1 MSYLVLARKWR
12 PKRFAELVGQEHVVR
27 ALSNALDSG
36 RVHHAFLFTGTRG
49 VGKTTIARI
58 FAKSLNCEQGT
69 SADPCGQCPAC
80 LDIDSGRYIDLLEID
95 AASNTGVDDVREVI
109 ENAQYMPSRGKYKV
123 YLIDEVHMLSKAAF
137 NALLKTLE
145 EPPEHVKFL
154 LATTD
159 PQKLP
164 VTVLSRCLQFNL
176 KRLDEEQIR
185 GQMTRILAAE
195 EIEADASAIE
205 QLAKGA
211 DGSLRDGLSL
221 LDQAIAYAGGAL
233 HEDVVRTMLGTVDRT
248 QVSAM
253 LDALAEG
260 DGVRLL
266 QVVAALAEFSPD
278 WNGVLEAV
286 ADGLH
291 RIQVQQLV
299 PGAVAGEGLDVAAF
313 AGRLRPEVVQL
324 WYQMAV
330 NGRRDLPLAP
340 SPRAGFEMAVL
351 RMLAFRPA
359 ATVPAVP
366 TAAGGAV
373 TPLAPASGQAE
384 PAHGAAG
391 GIAAAAPVQA
401 APAAPE
407 PKRAPDPKPEPEPEP
422 VIEPEP
428 EPEPV
433 IEPEIEPGVEAA
445 MALAEADADAVP
457 EPKAEAA
464 PASDSAAPAA
474 APEFDHTHD
483 DTPPWEVEAAEAA
496 DVVDADDAALMAHAT
511 PEAAMVPPLQTTP
524 APAVVDKRFQR
535 EGIAIAPVA
544 APAAAA
550 RPADA
555 VESPVAELASAED
568 WLQLVAA
575 SGLSGPSRQ
584 LAANAAFISCTGGV
598 LKLGLSPG
606 FEYLRSESALGALSD
621 MLANALGQALRVVV
635 DTADAAAET
644 LHQRVDRQRGE
655 RQQVAE
661 ATFMADPE
669 VQVLIQQ
676 HGARVVADSIRPLEE

>member
-1 MSYLVLARKWR
+1 MENGGLMSYLVLARKWR

-69 SADPCGQCPAC
+69 SADPCGQCAAC
-80 LDIDSGRYIDLLEID
+80 LDIDAGRYIDLLEID

-176 KRLDEEQIR
+176 KRLDEDQIQ

-195 EIEADASAIE
+195 EIEADGSAIV
-205 QLAKGA
+205 QLAKAA

-233 HEDVVRTMLGTVDRT
+233 REDVVRTMLGTVDRT
-248 QVSAM
+248 QVAAM
-253 LDALAEG
+253 LDALADG
-260 DGVRLL
+260 DGPRLL

-278 WNGVLEAV
+278 WSGVLEAL
-286 ADGLH
+286 AGGLH

-299 PGAVAGEGLDVAAF
+299 PGAAVAEGLDAAAF
-313 AGRLRPEVVQL
+313 AERLRPEVVQL
-324 WYQMAV
+324 WYQMAL
-330 NGRRDLPLAP
+330 NGRRDLPMAP

-359 ATVPAVP
+359 AAVP
-366 TAAGGAV
+366 PVPKSVEGAGNAPGGNAAGGGTGAGTHEATPATAAASASPAV
-373 TPLAPASGQAE
+373 VAQV
-384 PAHGAAG
+384 
-391 GIAAAAPVQA
+391 AAPVQA
-401 APAAPE
+401 AP
-407 PKRAPDPKPEPEPEP
+407 R
-422 VIEPEP
+422 EPEP
-428 EPEPV
+428 EPEPAPQPEPDPTP
-433 IEPEIEPGVEAA
+433 EPEPVPVEEPVSPPP
-445 MALAEADADAVP
+445 V
-457 EPKAEAA
+457 KAEAA
-464 PASDSAAPAA
+464 
-474 APEFDHTHD
+474 
-483 DTPPWEVEAAEAA
+483 TPPSVETEVGDDLPPWATDEAEARDEALAAE
-496 DVVDADDAALMAHAT
+496 MAG
-511 PEAAMVPPLQTTP
+511 PEAAMVAPWHEPP
-524 APAVVDKRFQR
+524 APVAAPSEPAPPERPFR
-535 EGIAIAPVA
+535 TEGIAIAPVEP
-544 APAAAA
+544 APVQENA
-550 RPADA
+550 PLEGVSD
-555 VESPVAELASAED
+555 LASAED
-568 WLQLVAA
+568 WLDLVAN

-584 LAANAAFISCTGGV
+584 LAANAAFISCQHGT

-606 FEYLRSESALGALSD
+606 FEYLRSERALAALGE
-621 MLANALGQALRVVV
+621 MLEKALGQAPKIVVETV
-635 DTADAAAET
+635 ETEHVPAET
-644 LHQRVDRQRGE
+644 LHQRADRQRSE

-661 ATFMADPE
+661 AVFMDDPE

-676 HGARVVADSIRPLEE
+676 HGARVVSDSIRSFDE